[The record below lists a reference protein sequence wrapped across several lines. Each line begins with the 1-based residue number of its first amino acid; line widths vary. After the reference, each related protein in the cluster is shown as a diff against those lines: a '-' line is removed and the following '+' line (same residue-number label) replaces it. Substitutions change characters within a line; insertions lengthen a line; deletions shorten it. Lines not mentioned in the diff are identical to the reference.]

1 MECTLAQGEL
11 IRLDG
16 GKDGVVL
23 RCTSGVVWLTCGD
36 GRDYLFSAGGSF
48 TLAAG
53 LVAVAEA
60 LKQSDCTL
68 AKPLSGRNHV
78 LRPVIRLAAC

>member
-36 GRDYLFSAGGSF
+36 GRDYLLSSGESF
-48 TLAAG
+48 MAASG
-53 LVAVAEA
+53 QTAVAEA
-60 LKQSDCTL
+60 LQLSDCTL
-68 AKPLSGRNHV
+68 GKPASSCNSI